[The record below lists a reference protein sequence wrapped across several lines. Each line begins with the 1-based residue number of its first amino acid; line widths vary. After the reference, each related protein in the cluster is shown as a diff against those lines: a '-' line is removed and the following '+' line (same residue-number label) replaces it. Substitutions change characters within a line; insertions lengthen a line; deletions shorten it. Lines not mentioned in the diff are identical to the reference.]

1 MRVGGDD
8 YLAAVDASSIVTI
21 QGPADAGPAERQQM
35 RARAQG
41 VFERFRVDDVT
52 RIDVPGRGGSV
63 EDTDDGTDTSLRPE
77 VRPIVPALQSGS
89 LFGDAVGVLLV
100 DAQNLLKA
108 EAEVVAELVGSAAHG
123 GVVAVFVSS
132 GRIVAPLG
140 KALADVGEVV
150 KIAKLRER
158 DAADWL
164 VSTARER
171 RLVLESDGVDALLH
185 RFGSDIAAIDRA
197 LEQFAATGETITG
210 DAVRT
215 RFANRPDEPMWYY
228 ADAIA
233 AGDVGEALR
242 RLADF
247 LVHGHPLQLL
257 AHLEGE
263 LRRRSLAAAAP
274 DIETYAEWEGANP
287 TAFPVKKAWNRR
299 NHSTAQELRQALDA
313 VSRADLRLKT
323 APESTHRVTMER
335 LTVALCR
342 WFGGARAR
350 RR

>member
-1 MRVGGDD
+1 MDSG
-8 YLAAVDASSIVTI
+8 IVSV
-21 QGPADAGPAERQQM
+21 QGPSDAGPAERQQM
-35 RARAQG
+35 RSRAQA
-41 VFERFRVDDVT
+41 VFDRFKVDEIT
-52 RIDVPGRGGSV
+52 RIDVPGRGGAATEG
-63 EDTDDGTDTSLRPE
+63 EDSDAALRAE
-77 VRPIVPALQSGS
+77 VRPLVPALQSGS
-89 LFGDAVGVLLV
+89 LFGGSVGVLVV
-100 DAQNLLKA
+100 DAQNLLKP
-108 EAEVVAELVGSAAHG
+108 ECEVVAELVAGAAGG

-132 GRIVAPLG
+132 GRILAPLG
-140 KALADVGEVV
+140 KALGEVGDVV
-150 KIAKLRER
+150 KVAKIRER

-164 VSTARER
+164 IAAARDR
-171 RLVLESDGVDALLH
+171 RLVLQSDGVDALMH
-185 RFGSDIAAIDRA
+185 RFGSNISAIDRA
-197 LEQFAATGETITG
+197 LDQLASSGEPITGES
-210 DAVRT
+210 VRA

-242 RLADF
+242 RLEDF
-247 LVHGHPLQLL
+247 LVHGHPLQLM

-274 DIETYAEWEGANP
+274 DIESYAEWEGASP
-287 TAFPVKKAWNRR
+287 AAFPVKKAWQRR
-299 NHSTAQELRQALDA
+299 NHSTTAELRQALDA
-313 VSRADLRLKT
+313 VSRADLNLKT

>member
-1 MRVGGDD
+1 MDSG
-8 YLAAVDASSIVTI
+8 IVTI
-21 QGPADAGPAERQQM
+21 QGPNDAGPAERQQM
-35 RARAQG
+35 RARAQA
-41 VFERFRVDDVT
+41 VFDRFKIDEIT
-52 RIDVPGRGGSV
+52 RIDVPGKGGAATG
-63 EDTDDGTDTSLRPE
+63 DDDGDAALRSE
-77 VRPIVPALQSGS
+77 VRPLVPALQSGS
-89 LFGDAVGVLLV
+89 LFGGAVGVLVV

-108 EAEVVAELVGSAAHG
+108 ESEVVAELVATAAGG
-123 GVVAVFVSS
+123 GVVAVFVAS

-140 KALADVGEVV
+140 KKLTDVGDVV
-150 KIAKLRER
+150 KVAKLRER

-164 VSTARER
+164 VAAARER
-171 RLVLESDGVDALLH
+171 RLVLESDGIDAIMH

-197 LEQFAATGETITG
+197 LDQLASSGEPITA
-210 DAVRT
+210 DAVRQ

-242 RLADF
+242 RLEDF

-257 AHLEGE
+257 AHMEGE
-263 LRRRSLAAAAP
+263 LRRRSLAAVAP
-274 DIETYAEWEGANP
+274 DVESYAEWEGANP
-287 TAFPVKKAWNRR
+287 NAFPVKKAWQRR
-299 NHSTAQELRQALDA
+299 NHSTSTELRQALDA

-342 WFGGARAR
+342 WFGGAQAR